1 MLLCCKFGMNRW
13 IAQRLCKYFLGIKL
27 ELTGC
32 QFFLCKIHDTLN
44 YISIVF
50 FQCQQQFEAREYF
63 TCLDVACEGSKSGQ
77 VLWWLN
83 ILFSLPTLTC
93 TESGCCRKLS
103 FLQEFIR
110 KKQWALQVSLAKP
123 FTIIGIHLPDQIDVS
138 ACRGYYSITRI
149 C

>member
-1 MLLCCKFGMNRW
+1 MSV
-13 IAQRLCKYFLGIKL
+13 
-27 ELTGC
+27 
-32 QFFLCKIHDTLN
+32 FLCKIHDTLN
-44 YISIVF
+44 YILIVF

-83 ILFSLPTLTC
+83 ILFSLPTLTS

-138 ACRGYYSITRI
+138 ACRGLLFHHPYLLNARLKHVALFTPVLQHVAVAVADF
-149 C
+149 